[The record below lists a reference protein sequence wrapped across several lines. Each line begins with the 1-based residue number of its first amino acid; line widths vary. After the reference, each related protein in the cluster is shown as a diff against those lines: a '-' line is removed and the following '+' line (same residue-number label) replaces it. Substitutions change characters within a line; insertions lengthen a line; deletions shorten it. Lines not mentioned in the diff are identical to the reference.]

1 MAGKATSVYLT
12 VSNKSTHK
20 TEFHKVFF
28 NMNGLNQFV
37 STDEFKA
44 QWPTEV
50 YYITK
55 ETY

>member
-28 NMNGLNQFV
+28 NMSGLNQFV
-37 STDEFKA
+37 ATDEFKA
-44 QWPTEV
+44 LYPLDT

-55 ETY
+55 EIY